1 MCIPRN
7 KSKMYMS
14 NIVSDFLCWNLSIF
28 KLGRVV
34 VSFIDV
40 IWKVPFAHWVR
51 VNTGGAARGCPTL
64 TSCVGSFRVI

>member
-1 MCIPRN
+1 
-7 KSKMYMS
+7 
-14 NIVSDFLCWNLSIF
+14 LSIF